1 MNITTVD
8 NFDKFVDRI
17 RHGGSSAGSRVDLVL
32 SCVDN
37 YEARM
42 TVNTVSATLR
52 SLESMFTVPLSGVQ
66 RIGTTVVRV
75 GS

>member
-1 MNITTVD
+1 MVSRQINPDVEIEVHNFNITTID

-17 RHGGSSAGSRVDLVL
+17 KNGGLSSGCSVDLVL

-42 TVNTVSATLR
+42 TVNTVS
-52 SLESMFTVPLSGVQ
+52 P
-66 RIGTTVVRV
+66 
-75 GS
+75 